1 MLKKIIANI
10 MEDINNKEFLM
21 KIITVGPS
29 YENYKSASYQYEFM
43 NALKDISINYYHY
56 SDNKELT
63 LETLC
68 KKANFTP
75 EIIFYNHG
83 WFLDDP
89 KLKNIKY
96 SKIKNNF
103 SNKKIKH
110 ILFLNKEYS
119 RLDEKLKEIKRYK
132 FDLIFT
138 HLHNFDLYN
147 ETYIKYLFL
156 PLACS
161 NKNISIYR
169 NKSLKDR
176 KYDLF
181 FSGILQN
188 WNFKDFQSDLRKK
201 IQFELFYC
209 AFDFPL
215 IKKYKYKNLKI
226 YWKPF
231 YKNRIKNLLSD
242 LLHSKRLSQRDYFN
256 TLANSKCVLHTA
268 SPKGIISTRIFEA
281 LGSGAVGLFSRS
293 SNADFIFKENID
305 YLAFNSIQE
314 FINKVNSVKKSK
326 RKSKFQKIADSG
338 RKNVEQNHTWN
349 NRVAIF
355 KKQAEILQKSLK

>member
-1 MLKKIIANI
+1 
-10 MEDINNKEFLM
+10 M
-21 KIITVGPS
+21 KIITVGPC
-29 YENYKSASYQYEFM
+29 YKNYKSASYQYEFM
-43 NALKDISINYYHY
+43 NALKDISIKYYHY

-83 WFLDDP
+83 WLSDDP
-89 KLKNIKY
+89 NLKKIQYLNIKNY
-96 SKIKNNF
+96 F

-119 RLDEKLKEIKRYK
+119 RLEEKLKEIKRYK
-132 FDLIFT
+132 FDLVFT
-138 HLHNFDLYN
+138 HLHNFDLYKK
-147 ETYIKYLFL
+147 TDIKSLFL

-161 NKNISIYR
+161 NKYLSKNR
-169 NKSLKDR
+169 KKHLKDR
-176 KYDLF
+176 KYDLY

-188 WNFKDFQSDLRKK
+188 WNFKNYQSDIRKK

-215 IKKYKYKNLKI
+215 LKRNKYKNLKI

-231 YKNRIKNLLSD
+231 YKNRIKNYLSD
-242 LLHSKRLSQRDYFN
+242 LLHSKSLSQSDYFY

-268 SPKGIISTRIFEA
+268 SPKGIISTRVFEA
-281 LGSGAVGLFSRS
+281 LGSGAVGLFARN
-293 SNADFIFKENID
+293 SNANIIFQENKH
-305 YLAFNSIQE
+305 YLGFNSIKE
-314 FINKVNSVKKSK
+314 FIKNVYYVKESG
-326 RKSKFQKIADSG
+326 RKSKFQSIADSG
-338 RKNVEQNHTWN
+338 RKFVEQKHTWK
-349 NRVAIF
+349 NRVEIF
-355 KKQAEILQKSLK
+355 KKQVEIL

>member
-1 MLKKIIANI
+1 
-10 MEDINNKEFLM
+10 M

-29 YENYKSASYQYEFM
+29 YKNYKSASYQYEFM
-43 NALKDISINYYHY
+43 NALKEASINYYHY

-63 LETLC
+63 LESLC

-83 WFLDDP
+83 WLSDDP
-89 KLKNIKY
+89 NLKNIKY
-96 SKIKNNF
+96 LNIKNHF

-110 ILFLNKEYS
+110 ILFLNKEYA
-119 RLDEKLKEIKRYK
+119 RLEEKLEEIKRYK
-132 FDLIFT
+132 FDLILT
-138 HLHNFDLYN
+138 HLHNFDLQK
-147 ETYIKYLFL
+147 ETSMKYLFL

-161 NKNISIYR
+161 YKYLSNNR
-169 NKSLKDR
+169 NKDLKDR

-188 WNFKDFQSDLRKK
+188 WNFKNYQSDIRKK

-215 IKKYKYKNLKI
+215 LKRNKYKNLNI

-231 YKNRIKNLLSD
+231 YKNRIKNFLSD
-242 LLHSKRLSQRDYFN
+242 LLHSKRLSQSEYFY

-268 SPKGIISTRIFEA
+268 SPKGIISTRVFEA

-293 SNADFIFKENID
+293 SNADFIFKENVD
-305 YLAFNSIQE
+305 YLAFNSIKDL
-314 FINKVNSVKKSK
+314 INKVYSVKKSK
-326 RKSKFQKIADSG
+326 RESKFQKMADCG
-338 RKNVEQNHTWN
+338 RKNIEKKHTWR

-355 KKQAEILQKSLK
+355 KKQVEIL